1 MIDDKVGVALE
12 YSGDLPRVLA
22 IARGILFERL
32 VRIAREHKITIYE
45 NPDLALTLS
54 KLPVG
59 SDIPDFLF
67 KAVANVLAYC
77 YKINDDFKSKMDS
90 MGIL

>member
-1 MIDDKVGVALE
+1 MMDDKVGVALE
-12 YSGDLPRVLA
+12 YSGDLPKVLA

-32 VRIAREHKITIYE
+32 IQIAKEHKITIYE
-45 NPDLALTLS
+45 DPDLAFMLS

-67 KAVANVLAYC
+67 KAVSNVLAYC
-77 YKINDDFKSKMDS
+77 YKINDEFKTKMDS